1 MRWQLSV
8 FLSSLSTELLDW
20 KMKKSTII
28 IAVTVLTL
36 GVTSGVLAYG
46 AHSAWKMSPEK
57 KAEYVTEK
65 ITENLELDVIQQE
78 NLRALSVTLLDILQD
93 VRSNRNEHREMVQQL
108 LSEPT
113 MDQAKVLQMVQQK
126 TQMIND
132 KAPQLIASIA
142 GFLDSLDSEQK
153 KELREHMGEHME
165 RHQERH

>member
-1 MRWQLSV
+1 
-8 FLSSLSTELLDW
+8 
-20 KMKKSTII
+20 MKKSTKI

-46 AHSAWKMSPEK
+46 AHKSWNMSPEK

-78 NLRALSVTLLDILQD
+78 NLRALSVTLLDLLED
-93 VRSNRNEHREMVQQL
+93 VRSSRNEHREMVLQL
-108 LSEPT
+108 LSEST
-113 MDQAKVLQMVQQK
+113 MDQAKVLQMVQQT

-132 KAPQLIASIA
+132 RAPQIIASIA

-153 KELREHMGEHME
+153 KELREHMGEHMDW
-165 RHQERH
+165 HQERH